1 MSSYRVTV
9 SKRSKPVFS
18 TDTESTNT
26 IDKALKVYHELSSR
40 FTVSQGYSVMIFE
53 VTNQVLWL
61 DPLVAK
67 HRR

>member
-9 SKRSKPVFS
+9 SINSKALFS

-26 IDKALKVYHELSSR
+26 IHKALRVYYELSSR
-40 FTVSQGYSVMIFE
+40 FTSLQGYSIMIFE
-53 VTNQVLWL
+53 VTNQVLYI